1 MEKQQAKTNIKP
13 TKTSI
18 MKQYLKYTLPA
29 LLVLFTVA
37 CGGKGSKEKGAD
49 LSGKKAD
56 LAILKKQRDELNT
69 KIQKLEDAIALADPA
84 AAAGKEKLVTVSPI
98 VVGSFSHFVE
108 LQGRVDAENISYIA
122 PRSTGMAAPGGL
134 VKAIYITKGQ
144 NVRKGQLVLKLDDAI
159 IRRNIAAAKQTK
171 QSIIAQYNMAKTVY
185 ERQKNLWDQNIGSEI
200 QVIQAKTSVE
210 TLEAQMK
217 SVDENVKIAEEQLKT
232 TSVYSD
238 VNGYVDEVNIRVG
251 EMFQGMTQAG
261 PQIKV
266 INTGTLKIVVNV
278 PETHIGRIS
287 RGSKVEVSIPDLN
300 RTFESTISFTSQS
313 IDPNQRGFVAEIKIP
328 SDPRLKPNQVAMV
341 KILDYAAGSAVT
353 VPVNTVQTDDKGKY
367 VYVAVNESGK
377 LLARKRPVIVGE
389 FYNDQIEI
397 KSGLNNGDQVVT
409 EGYQDLY
416 DGQPLTTG
424 IKQ

>member
-1 MEKQQAKTNIKP
+1 MEKQQAKTYIKP
-13 TKTSI
+13 TKTLI

-56 LAILKKQRDELNT
+56 LAILKKQRDELNI
-69 KIQKLEDAIALADPA
+69 KIQKLEDAITAADPA
-84 AAAGKEKLVTVSPI
+84 AAAGKEKLVSVSPI

-122 PRSTGMAAPGGL
+122 PRGLGGL

-144 NVRKGQLVLKLDDAI
+144 TIRKGQLVLKLDDAI
-159 IRRNIAAAKQTK
+159 VRRSIAAAKQSK
-171 QSIIAQYNMAKTVY
+171 QSIVSQYNLAKTMY
-185 ERQKNLWDQNIGSEI
+185 ERQKNLWDQNIGSEM
-200 QVIQAKTSVE
+200 QVIQAKSNME
-210 TLEAQMK
+210 TLEANMK
-217 SVDENVKIAEEQLKT
+217 SVDENIKIAEEQLSQT
-232 TSVYSD
+232 NVYSD
-238 VNGYVDEVNIRVG
+238 VSGYVDELNIRVG
-251 EMFQGMTQAG
+251 ELFQGATLG
-261 PQIKV
+261 GSQIKV
-266 INTGTLKIVVNV
+266 VNTGSLKVSVNV
-278 PETHIGRIS
+278 PETHIGRVG

-300 RTFESTISFTSQS
+300 RTFEGTIGFTSQS

-328 SDPRLKPNQVAMV
+328 YDARMKPNQVAMV

-367 VYVAVNESGK
+367 VFVAANESGK
-377 LLARKRPVIVGE
+377 LMARKRPVIVGE

-416 DGQPLTTG
+416 DGQPITTG
-424 IKQ
+424 TKQ